1 MLDKKAYE
9 KIDYPLCLLSAAV
22 NGKNSGCIINSLH
35 KATSSF
41 PAKFTVTVNRD
52 NETAKAVEAAGCFST
67 TVLAAD
73 APEEIVNTFGYK
85 SGRAIDKF
93 AGYEVLTDQ
102 AGAPYITEGMASR
115 VSCKVVDKLEVGN
128 YVIYVGQVTEAEVL
142 SDAPGL
148 TLKAFIDRG
157 KATPPQ
163 ATVYREMVGNGF
175 RCTVCGF
182 VYQSESISPDYVCP
196 ICGAK
201 AEKFVQQ

>member
-1 MLDKKAYE
+1 MDKKAYD
-9 KIDYPLCLLSAAV
+9 KLDYPLALLSAAAG
-22 NGKNSGCIINSLH
+22 GKNHGCIINSLH
-35 KATSSF
+35 QATSSF

-52 NETAKAVEAAGCFST
+52 NATAKAVAEAGCFSA

-73 APEEIVNTFGYK
+73 APEEIINTFGYK
-85 SGRAIDKF
+85 SGRAVDKF
-93 AGYEVLTDQ
+93 AAYAVQTDQ

-115 VSCKVVDKLEVGN
+115 ISCKVLDQLEVGN
-128 YVIYVGQVTEAEVL
+128 YLIYVGQVTEAEVL

-148 TLKAFIDRG
+148 TLKAFVERG

-182 VYQSESISPDYVCP
+182 VYQSETLAPDYTCP